1 MDPDEFKLSIY
12 EQVQQAASSLGI
24 EPPQQVQQ
32 QLQALQQKRNE
43 REQQEQEQQEQQTL
57 HDGGN
62 PQHHE
67 ESTQQTD
74 ALASNGAHEP
84 AGVVEQEQ
92 S

>member
-1 MDPDEFKLSIY
+1 VDPDEFKLSIY

-43 REQQEQEQQEQQTL
+43 REQQEQQEQEQQTL
-57 HDGGN
+57 HDEGN
-62 PQHHE
+62 SQQHE
-67 ESTQQTD
+67 ESIQQTD

-84 AGVVEQEQ
+84 AGVIEQEQ

>member
-43 REQQEQEQQEQQTL
+43 REQQEQEQQTL
-57 HDGGN
+57 HDEGN